1 MVDHERLCEIVE
13 ALIDVMQLQA
23 KALEQLV
30 LQVEQIAGRL
40 PQENQFSPIVS
51 ELSELK
57 RSIRGG
63 GTNP

>member
-1 MVDHERLCEIVE
+1 MVDQERLCKIVE
-13 ALIDVMQLQA
+13 DLLDVMQVQA

-30 LQVEQIAGRL
+30 LQVEQVAGRL

-57 RSIRGG
+57 RRIRGAG
-63 GTNP
+63 KNP